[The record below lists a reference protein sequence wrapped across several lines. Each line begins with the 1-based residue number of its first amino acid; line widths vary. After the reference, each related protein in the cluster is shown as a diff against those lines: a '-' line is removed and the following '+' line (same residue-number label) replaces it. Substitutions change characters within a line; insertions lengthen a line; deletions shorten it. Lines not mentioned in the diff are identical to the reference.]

1 MPEQNQATSAS
12 GEPVFTLSQLRTML
26 DGVAIQEAAEAEW
39 QHNIEEAIGNGV
51 ATGRFVVAVASIDA
65 SGKLTTFQSN
75 RGMPVD
81 KLTYFMRDLLTE
93 LLK

>member
-12 GEPVFTLSQLRTML
+12 GEPVFTLSQLRSLLNGM
-26 DGVAIQEAAEAEW
+26 DEQSAAEAEW
-39 QHNIEEAIGNGV
+39 QHKIEEAIGNGV
-51 ATGRFVVAVASIDA
+51 ATGRFVVAIASINA
-65 SGKLTTFQSN
+65 AGKLDTFQTN

-81 KLTYFMRDLLTE
+81 KLAYFVRDLLTE

>member
-12 GEPVFTLSQLRTML
+12 GEPVFTLSQLRSLLNGM
-26 DGVAIQEAAEAEW
+26 DEQSAAEAEW
-39 QHNIEEAIGNGV
+39 QHKIEEAMGNAV
-51 ATGRFVVAVASIDA
+51 ATGRFVIAVGSIDA
-65 SGKLTTFQSN
+65 AGKLTTFQSN

-81 KLTYFMRDLLTE
+81 KLSHFIRDLLTE

>member
-1 MPEQNQATSAS
+1 MPEQN
-12 GEPVFTLSQLRTML
+12 GEPTFTLSQLQSLLKGMSE
-26 DGVAIQEAAEAEW
+26 QNSAEAEW
-39 QHNIEEAIGNGV
+39 QRKIEEAIGNGV
-51 ATGRFVVAVASIDA
+51 ATGRFVVAVGSIDA
-65 SGKLTTFQSN
+65 AGKLTTFQSN